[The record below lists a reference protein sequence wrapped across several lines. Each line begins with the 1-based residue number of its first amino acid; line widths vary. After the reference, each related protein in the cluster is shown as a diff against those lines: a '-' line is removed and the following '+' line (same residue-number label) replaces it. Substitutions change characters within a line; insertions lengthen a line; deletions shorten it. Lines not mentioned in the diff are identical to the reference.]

1 MSEDTPL
8 GLTII
13 TKIVGLVLIIIG
25 VAIAYYSSDLPAGAI
40 SNFSIIFVGI
50 GVVVGVVGFILL
62 LVRGQ

>member
-1 MSEDTPL
+1 MSEDTPI

-25 VAIAYYSSDLPAGAI
+25 AAIAYYSTDSPAGVV

-50 GVVVGVVGFILL
+50 GVVVAVVGFILL